1 LTMPPREHTVR
12 MPMSWRDLGA
22 TIRRLRE
29 AAGLTQDELAR
40 RAGLSRIYVQKLE
53 LGERE
58 SPSFPA
64 LERIAR
70 ALRATLTID
79 LAAKRRR
86 KGATHGR

>member
-1 LTMPPREHTVR
+1 
-12 MPMSWRDLGA
+12 MSRRDLGA

-29 AAGLTQDELAR
+29 AAGLTQDELGQRAR
-40 RAGLSRIYVQKLE
+40 LSRIYVQKLE

-70 ALRATLTID
+70 ALNAALVVD
-79 LAAKRRR
+79 LKARREGR
-86 KGATHGR
+86 HGR

>member
-1 LTMPPREHTVR
+1 
-12 MPMSWRDLGA
+12 MPMSWRDVGA

-29 AAGLTQDELAR
+29 AAGLTQDELAQ
-40 RAGLSRIYVQKLE
+40 RARLSRIYVQKLE

-70 ALRATLTID
+70 ALNATLSVD
-79 LAAKRRR
+79 LKPRR
-86 KGATHGR
+86 KSGGGHHGR

>member
-1 LTMPPREHTVR
+1 
-12 MPMSWRDLGA
+12 MSWRDLGA

-29 AAGLTQDELAR
+29 AAGLTQDELAQ

-53 LGERE
+53 LGERA

-70 ALRATLTID
+70 ALTATLVVD
-79 LAAKRRR
+79 LKPRRGGR
-86 KGATHGR
+86 GHGR

>member
-1 LTMPPREHTVR
+1 
-12 MPMSWRDLGA
+12 MSWRDVGA

-29 AAGLTQDELAR
+29 AAGLTQDELAQ
-40 RAGLSRIYVQKLE
+40 RARLSRIYVQKLE

-70 ALRATLTID
+70 ALSATLTVD
-79 LAAKRRR
+79 LKPRR
-86 KGATHGR
+86 KGGGGHGR